1 MSGTLYLVP
10 VPIGNPGDI
19 TLRALETL
27 RRVGLVAAE
36 DTRHFA
42 TLQRAHGLKGRALS
56 LHDHNEAGRV
66 PELVALMVDG
76 TDVAVVS
83 DAGTPVL
90 NDPGYRLVA
99 AALAAGI
106 AVVSLP
112 GASAITTALAGS
124 SLPPVPFR
132 FCGFPPRARL
142 ARATFYRALASEPA
156 TLVLFEAPHRLVA
169 SLRDARAALG
179 DRAACLARNLTKP
192 HERYQ
197 RATLSTLIADLE
209 GEATVR
215 GESTVVIEGAARAG
229 ARANQSTADPSKAAA
244 LLLREGAPPR
254 AVVALLTASFGCS
267 RRAAYRLAHRQG
279 EGE

>member
-1 MSGTLYLVP
+1 M
-10 VPIGNPGDI
+10 
-19 TLRALETL
+19 
-27 RRVGLVAAE
+27 
-36 DTRHFA
+36 
-42 TLQRAHGLKGRALS
+42 
-56 LHDHNEAGRV
+56 
-66 PELVALMVDG
+66 
-76 TDVAVVS
+76 
-83 DAGTPVL
+83 
-90 NDPGYRLVA
+90 
-99 AALAAGI
+99 
-106 AVVSLP
+106 
-112 GASAITTALAGS
+112 
-124 SLPPVPFR
+124 
-132 FCGFPPRARL
+132 
-142 ARATFYRALASEPA
+142 
-156 TLVLFEAPHRLVA
+156 A